1 MPKKRTPTTLGSR
14 IREAR
19 QRKKLSVRDVSIAV
33 DVNEMT
39 VYCWER
45 DRKVPSIKTLRRIAA
60 VLGVRPGQ
68 LLDVDG

>member
-68 LLDVDG
+68 LLDG